1 MIIKILCCCLLASAL
16 TQIVVG
22 IAVEFLHISDWNRGY
37 YVGYAT
43 TTVVCFIIYE
53 WK

>member
-1 MIIKILCCCLLASAL
+1 MTITKFLCTLSAMAV

-43 TTVVCFIIYE
+43 ATVVCLMIYG

>member
-1 MIIKILCCCLLASAL
+1 MIIKILCCVILASAL
-16 TQIVVG
+16 TQIVVS

-37 YVGYAT
+37 YVGYITAT
-43 TTVVCFIIYE
+43 VLCLMIYG